1 MRDLLFSQEGA
12 SILRPKERIIQ
23 LEKEKQFKQYN
34 NNEFN

>member
-1 MRDLLFSQEGA
+1 MRELLISQEEG
-12 SILRPKERIIQ
+12 SIFRPKERIFQ